1 MQPGPT
7 SSPERRIANVSECT
21 RTDQTVSTRARR
33 VAGSSAPSVEVRS
46 EAHSTHAPI
55 AFFPRQR
62 TPLLPGR
69 NPARASLTRDS
80 FIRDPRQDLRVRQ
93 RRRRRHAPR
102 SRRAHARSKNTAVDA
117 AAFPVL
123 PDPPSGKVLN
133 QESVSRLLP
142 ERVRQLP
149 KRRLL
154 DGVTYANA
162 LRIAAPRVKLLA
174 PRVRQ
179 LVFLGRAR
187 GSFSIVV
194 NRGINLFST
203 RGDSRLVP
211 CVYRRGKSTS
221 SRFTPRVHSRRSA
234 SRAGSGSTTPKP
246 SRSSRPFYSNSSE
259 TAATVKTWESPRSW
273 TRGGACSASDTC
285 YRPSSAS
292 STRCRWKARSSTAP
306 SSSPC
311 TTRSRRTTATSR
323 SRSTALSYPSR
334 RRTPSRPFPARTTP
348 MGRRARRSARRPKAT
363 AMEIDPR
370 PTGRSCGSS
379 GPTWPQPLDATA
391 LPVTLSLTTTPRWTS
406 H

>member
-1 MQPGPT
+1 MGLWIGLAFCAKVTDCLLCESTRAGEYTVILESASHPHRLFPKGRADSSVTTQAPVMQPGPT

-21 RTDQTVSTRARR
+21 RTDQTVSTHARR

-292 STRCRWKARSSTAP
+292 STRCRWRARSSP
-306 SSSPC
+306 VG
-311 TTRSRRTTATSR
+311 TRSMS
-323 SRSTALSYPSR
+323 PHSR
-334 RRTPSRPFPARTTP
+334 RSVLPSCV
-348 MGRRARRSARRPKAT
+348 M
-363 AMEIDPR
+363 
-370 PTGRSCGSS
+370 
-379 GPTWPQPLDATA
+379 L
-391 LPVTLSLTTTPRWTS
+391 
-406 H
+406 